1 MPGGIS
7 FLFSQCNL
15 GMGINGC
22 CVCLC
27 FNIFKPVYELVQMA
41 AALHSYKRRRDVCSE
56 TSVIAS
62 QPRTLNDLPDE
73 IVLKILSHIGP
84 EDLCLI
90 IAKVCKRWN
99 ILAKDV
105 VFWKTL
111 SYHCD
116 DSSDISRIKQVRC
129 IALLEFRIK

>member
-90 IAKVCKRWN
+90 IAKVCERWKC
-99 ILAKDV
+99 LAKDV
-105 VFWKTL
+105 MLWKDL
-111 SYHCD
+111 SYHCGR
-116 DSSDISRIKQVRC
+116 SSNISLIKKVRC
-129 IALLEFRIK
+129 TTFVRFKTN